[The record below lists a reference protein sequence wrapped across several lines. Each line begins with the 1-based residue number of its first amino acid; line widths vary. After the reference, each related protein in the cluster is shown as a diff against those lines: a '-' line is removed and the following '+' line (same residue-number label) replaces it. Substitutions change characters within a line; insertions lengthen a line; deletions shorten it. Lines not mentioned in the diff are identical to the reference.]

1 MYYLPYTLKKEKR
14 SSISLSPHIYLL
26 FQLIPTKILRVLL
39 KPPIA
44 IPSLS
49 QRLISFS
56 YLRGIEIP
64 VFLSPSVRAFFNQEL
79 VRIRLLNKHSRGV
92 FIHGHNSAIEVV
104 VIIQAKVSTLILT
117 LF

>member
-56 YLRGIEIP
+56 YYLRGI
-64 VFLSPSVRAFFNQEL
+64 FSQFFCLRPSG
-79 VRIRLLNKHSRGV
+79 HSS
-92 FIHGHNSAIEVV
+92 IKS
-104 VIIQAKVSTLILT
+104 
-117 LF
+117 